1 VANPLNHVRAQ
12 RPLGALLLA
21 LVVLGAVAA
30 LVRSFRASDAVAQ
43 SPHTAGGPLPGEL
56 TDRAPWPANN
66 GADLLDR
73 LAALELPALGREGT
87 ALHIHAHLDV
97 FVNGRRVVV
106 PAGIGI
112 DADGRF
118 ISPLHTH
125 DTTGVIHVESPT
137 VRTFT
142 LGQFFGVWGVRFGG
156 GCLGGYCGGHGRLLR
171 VYADGRPVAR
181 PDRLALAEHEEIVV
195 AFGTR
200 RQLPRPVPA
209 RYAFPPGL

>member
-1 VANPLNHVRAQ
+1 VRLRVVVVAAVIAVGL
-12 RPLGALLLA
+12 
-21 LVVLGAVAA
+21 VLGAGVAS
-30 LVRSFRASDAVAQ
+30 RSGSGKP
-43 SPHTAGGPLPGEL
+43 PHRPSGELPGEL
-56 TDRAPWPANN
+56 TTRAPWPAN
-66 GADLLDR
+66 GHLLRPR
-73 LAALELPALGREGT
+73 LAALGLPALAREGT

-112 DADGRF
+112 DPAGHF

-125 DTTGVIHVESPT
+125 DATGIIHVESPT

-142 LGQFFGVWGVRFGG
+142 LGEFFGVWGVRFGN
-156 GCLGGYCGGHGRLLR
+156 GCLGSYCRRNGRALR
-171 VYADGRPVAR
+171 VFVDGRRAER
-181 PDRLALAEHEEIVV
+181 PALVPLRQHEEIVV

-200 RQLPRPVPA
+200 RQLPRPVPT